1 MLKYTSLEFFQH
13 VFSLLA
19 ICVILLNFNRIVS
32 IIFFKFNFYVK
43 SVKVAWVQKTFQ
55 IQRLFGREENLLR
68 LKAARLKAV
77 EFFEMFW
84 AASLF
89 YLWFVME
96 RLVFSFWF
104 LINLLNSGIWLVVDF
119 LDDSVERIKK
129 PIRDYVYAQFQKG
142 VSYTLKKLFEAYQA
156 GKLIAAFTMYSM
168 AFYGERKYWCGV
180 FFLLIRHAT
189 GVYSLV
195 ITNTAILFL
204 WIGVGHS
211 VDSSRCWPV
220 FVQSFI
226 CKKGE
231 FDPGSE

>member
-19 ICVILLNFNRIVS
+19 ICVIFLNFNQLVS

-68 LKAARLKAV
+68 LKAARLRAV

-129 PIRDYVYAQFQKG
+129 PIRDYVYAQFRKG

-180 FFLLIRHAT
+180 FFCLLDMLLESIRW
-189 GVYSLV
+189 LLQ
-195 ITNTAILFL
+195 IPL
-204 WIGVGHS
+204 
-211 VDSSRCWPV
+211 
-220 FVQSFI
+220 SF
-226 CKKGE
+226 
-231 FDPGSE
+231 FF

>member
-19 ICVILLNFNRIVS
+19 ICVIFLNFNQLVS

-68 LKAARLKAV
+68 LKAARLRAV

-180 FFLLIRHAT
+180 FFCLLDMLLESIRW
-189 GVYSLV
+189 LLQ
-195 ITNTAILFL
+195 IPL
-204 WIGVGHS
+204 
-211 VDSSRCWPV
+211 
-220 FVQSFI
+220 SFFF
-226 CKKGE
+226 G
-231 FDPGSE
+231 